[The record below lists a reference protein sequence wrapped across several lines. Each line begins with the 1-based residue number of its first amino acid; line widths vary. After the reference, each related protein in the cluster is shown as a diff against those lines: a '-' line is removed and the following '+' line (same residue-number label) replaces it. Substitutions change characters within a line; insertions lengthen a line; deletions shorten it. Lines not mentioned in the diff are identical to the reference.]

1 MQEWG
6 YKMDNN
12 EDFSM
17 FATSPRVTSKKSPF
31 ASASN
36 MMKENYEAPTREE
49 APAPVQKQIH
59 KTEEEV
65 SNVGSELQKFRKYP
79 KKSFDQ
85 CINKMVLFNEE
96 EYFMIREFT
105 ADLSMARKK
114 SSIKNKDTM
123 PRITENTIIRTGMR
137 ALLKHIADKKLDLST
152 LQTEEALTDLFNSI
166 LK

>member
-1 MQEWG
+1 
-6 YKMDNN
+6 MDNS

-36 MMKENYEAPTREE
+36 IMKESYEAPPKQE
-49 APAPVQKQIH
+49 AVHVEKM
-59 KTEEEV
+59 EEEI
-65 SNVGSELQKFRKYP
+65 SNVGAELQKFRKYP
-79 KKSFDQ
+79 KKSFDK

-96 EYFMIREFT
+96 EFFMIREFA

-114 SSIKNKDTM
+114 STIKNKDTL
-123 PRITENTIIRTGMR
+123 PRITENTIIRSGMK
-137 ALLKHIADKKLDLST
+137 ALLKHIADKKLDFST
-152 LQTEEALTDLFNSI
+152 LQTEEGLTDLFVSI